1 MNIKWIPSHNKN
13 NKYIEILLKALD
25 ISGDDSFKRGEKNI
39 LHIHWYAPKKIF
51 YYIFL
56 KFYYNAKIVWTLH
69 NNFAH
74 DYKYPRIDKIVR
86 AILLFFTDAVIIQQ
100 KSAAVRHKNVF
111 YIPHVHYVGAYGP
124 RREKV
129 ATPFINLLSLGAIAP
144 YKRNEKLIEA
154 VKDLP
159 VRLLIIG
166 KGKPEYV
173 DSLGTHPNVEI
184 KNTFVPDHE
193 ISKYLSQT
201 DYSIFYYDDSELTSG
216 GLVLSLSYNVP
227 VIVRNLP
234 CAEIVTEKVGF
245 VYETDEE
252 LRHILE
258 HLEKPDERDTIHSVI
273 ENSPEYIATRLKHV
287 YDSTFPLPH
296 TTPLTIEKAG

>member
-1 MNIKWIPSHNKN
+1 MNIKWVPYQNKN

-25 ISGDDSFKRGEKNI
+25 ISGNNSFKRGERNI

-74 DYKYPRIDKIVR
+74 DYRHPRVDKIVR

-100 KSAAVRHKNVF
+100 KRAVVRHKNVF
-111 YIPHVHYVGAYGP
+111 YVPHVHYVGVYGP
-124 RREKV
+124 RREKM

-154 VKDLP
+154 VRDLP

-166 KGKPEYV
+166 KGDPDYV
-173 DSLGTHPNVEI
+173 ATLKAYPNVEI
-184 KNTFVPDHE
+184 RNEFVPDHE
-193 ISKYLSQT
+193 ISKYLAQA

-216 GLVLSLSYNVP
+216 GLILSLSYNVP
-227 VIVRNLP
+227 VIIRKIP
-234 CAEIVTEKVGF
+234 CAEIVTDELGY

-258 HLEKPDERDTIHSVI
+258 HLEKPGERDTIHSVI
-273 ENSPEYIATRLKHV
+273 ENSPEYTANKLKDI
-287 YDSTFPLPH
+287 YESFS
-296 TTPLTIEKAG
+296 